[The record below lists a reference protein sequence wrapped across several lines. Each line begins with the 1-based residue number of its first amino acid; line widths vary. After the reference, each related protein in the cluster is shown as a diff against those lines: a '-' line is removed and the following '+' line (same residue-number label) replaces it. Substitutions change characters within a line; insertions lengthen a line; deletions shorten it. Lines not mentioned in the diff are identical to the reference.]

1 MLIPAV
7 LLWQGQGSDGT
18 RIWDG
23 DTGVDALQN
32 LEPSDSPVSS
42 GLEERISFLLLE
54 DRASFTSTL

>member
-7 LLWQGQGSDGT
+7 LLRQRQGSDGT
-18 RIWDG
+18 QIWDG

-32 LEPSDSPVSS
+32 LEPPDSPVSS